1 MGAKKM
7 HERIQN
13 TGMTKKK
20 IKTLLFSTTQQATNF
35 NNMQTALV
43 TAIRASKR
51 FLRNPSL
58 VCYFIHISLDALPLL
73 AEHRNTKVI
82 GD

>member
-13 TGMTKKK
+13 IGMTKKK

-35 NNMQTALV
+35 NSMQTALV

-51 FLRNPSL
+51 FLRNP
-58 VCYFIHISLDALPLL
+58 
-73 AEHRNTKVI
+73 
-82 GD
+82 